1 MFERLWGIKVT
12 VLSNCISIH
21 RRKVAGQPCSQA
33 LPSCMSQVTKAGQ
46 GVGKK
51 VDAS

>member
-1 MFERLWGIKVT
+1 MFARLWGIKVT

-21 RRKVAGQPCSQA
+21 RRKAAPCSQA

-46 GVGKK
+46 GVERK
-51 VDAS
+51 